1 MRMRVVLA
9 VAMLLPFL
17 KIANAAVT
25 AEEVAYIRTH
35 PDATV
40 ADVTAAMKPSNR
52 TTDRLWVFEGISQVV
67 GHIGHPPEMLSG
79 NWVWWLLVTNG
90 LHHTRML
97 YMEQK
102 DKRNFPTKSG
112 ERKVAS
118 YNQMNL
124 KYVHWKR
131 TTLFVH
137 IISGTVAMLGSCLAI
152 GIEGYGDGSLSGR
165 IAVVASAAEV
175 LAHAPTA
182 LMLSP
187 MVYGDKGVTPFVY
200 MVTSALLMISGISS
214 LEESLD
220 TSGGMLLPNGV
231 RPELRRMCSTISIF
245 LYVRLYGLLRSPAG
259 LLRKQKYTVSVMTAG
274 LAMMPVGWAPWIF
287 PLLFWMLF
295 AFNIKTVAKTI
306 KLISEF
312 GVDGAA
318 ERMGKLA

>member
-1 MRMRVVLA
+1 M
-9 VAMLLPFL
+9 
-17 KIANAAVT
+17 
-25 AEEVAYIRTH
+25 
-35 PDATV
+35 
-40 ADVTAAMKPSNR
+40 
-52 TTDRLWVFEGISQVV
+52 
-67 GHIGHPPEMLSG
+67 
-79 NWVWWLLVTNG
+79 
-90 LHHTRML
+90 
-97 YMEQK
+97 
-102 DKRNFPTKSG
+102 
-112 ERKVAS
+112 
-118 YNQMNL
+118 
-124 KYVHWKR
+124 
-131 TTLFVH
+131 
-137 IISGTVAMLGSCLAI
+137 AI

-274 LAMMPVGWAPWIF
+274 LA
-287 PLLFWMLF
+287 
-295 AFNIKTVAKTI
+295 
-306 KLISEF
+306 
-312 GVDGAA
+312 
-318 ERMGKLA
+318 